1 MTENGHILFSAL
13 NYVFFLI
20 SRQPQLLCLAKRILI
35 NVNESVA
42 P

>member
-1 MTENGHILFSAL
+1 MTENGHILFYAV
-13 NYVFFLI
+13 NYVFSLI
-20 SRQPQLLCLAKRILI
+20 CRQPQLLCLAKRILI